1 MECRHFTEFDFRR
14 INEMALV
21 DPNFLQ
27 SRLPQAVRRGREFVA
42 GDIHGS
48 MGRSFSLNTKTGVW
62 SDFATDESGGD
73 IVSLVAA
80 QEGITQAKA
89 AGFIAEEL
97 GLTLDGPETKSP
109 ALPEAPTHPGNLTDT
124 FEYLDEGGALLF
136 SVDRYEAPQC
146 RKSIRQWHI
155 DPDGKRVNNIKGVRL
170 VPFMLPEVLSAE
182 TIFIVEGEQKVR
194 RLVAWGLAATCNS
207 GGAGKW
213 RDEYSAYFQGKHV
226 VVLPDNDEPGH
237 RHAGDIV
244 RRLLPIAASVKVVEL
259 PGLPPKGDI
268 VDWEQAGHDREEF
281 LVLVA
286 AASTMDTAFDDKHP
300 EEVVFATED
309 AIAMQFAW
317 EHKDSL
323 RYCHETGAWFVW
335 SDTHWRLEKTR
346 LAFSWARQLCRK
358 TAAGMENKRI
368 AATLSKASTAS
379 AVERFAQ
386 ADRAFAVT
394 SEIWDADRYLLDTP
408 AGVVDLRTGTLRPA
422 LREDYLTKLTV
433 VAPACT
439 SDAPLWRRF
448 LDEATQGDAALQR
461 FMMQVSGYA
470 LTGDI
475 SEHALFFI
483 YGPGGNGKSV
493 FLNTLTN
500 ILGDYAAT
508 AAMDTF
514 TASQGDRH
522 PTDLAMLR
530 GARLVSV
537 SETEESRA
545 FAESRIKQLTGGD
558 RISARFMRQD
568 FFTYMPQFKLIIVGN
583 HKPVLR
589 NVDEAARRRFN
600 IIPFVHKPEKP
611 DKRLEEKLR
620 AEYPAILRWMID
632 GCLDWQENGL
642 LRPGSVKEATAT
654 YFDEQDLFGQWI
666 EECCD
671 TGPRLT
677 CKTATLFDSWKVFAE
692 RNGEPA
698 GSTKAFSAN
707 LSKRE
712 FLPGRT
718 NHARQF
724 SGISVKRLLNGK
736 MPTTGSGDR

>member
-1 MECRHFTEFDFRR
+1 MEGRHSAGLDFRS
-14 INEMALV
+14 INERALA
-21 DPNFLQ
+21 DPGFLQ
-27 SRLPQAVRRGREFVA
+27 SRLPQAKRQGKEIVA
-42 GDIHGS
+42 GDIHGNP
-48 MGRSFSLNTKTGVW
+48 GRSFSLNTKTGVW
-62 SDFATDESGGD
+62 SDFATGASGRD
-73 IVSLVAA
+73 LVSLVAQ

-89 AGFIAEEL
+89 ARLIAGEL
-97 GLTLDGPETKSP
+97 GLAIDGSETKEST
-109 ALPEAPTHPGNLTDT
+109 LPEAPICPRNLTAT
-124 FEYLDEGGALLF
+124 FEYRDENGSFLF
-136 SVDRYEAPQC
+136 AVDRYEAPGC
-146 RKSIRQWHI
+146 RKAIRQWHV
-155 DPDGKRVNNIKGVRL
+155 DSNGKRINNIKSLRRI
-170 VPFMLPEVLSAE
+170 PFMLPELVRAKRV
-182 TIFIVEGEQKVR
+182 FIVEGEQKVR
-194 RLVAWGLAATCNS
+194 TLVAWGLSATCNS

-213 RDEYSAYFQGKHV
+213 RAEYNVYFKDKHV
-226 VVLPDNDEPGH
+226 VVLPDNDEPG
-237 RHAGDIV
+237 RGHASHIV
-244 RRLLPIAASVKVVEL
+244 KGLLPVAASVKVVEL

-268 VDWEQAGHDREEF
+268 VDWEQDGHNREE
-281 LVLVA
+281 LLA
-286 AASTMDTAFDDKHP
+286 LADAASAISRTPDQDTS
-300 EEVVFATED
+300 EEAVSATED
-309 AIAMQFAW
+309 AIAIQFAR

-335 SDTHWRLEKTR
+335 DKTYWRLEKTG
-346 LAFSWARQLCRK
+346 LAFFLARQLCRK
-358 TAAGMENKRI
+358 TAACIENRKI

-379 AVERFAQ
+379 SVERFAQ

-394 SEIWDADRYLLDTP
+394 SEIWDADLYLLDTP
-408 AGVVDLRTGTLRPA
+408 SGVVDLRTGTLRPA
-422 LREDYLTKLTV
+422 RREDYLTKLTV
-433 VAPACT
+433 VAPADT
-439 SDAPLWRRF
+439 SDTPLWRRF
-448 LDEATQGDAALQR
+448 LDEATQGDATLQR
-461 FMMQVSGYA
+461 FMRQVAGYA

-514 TASQGDRH
+514 TASRGDRH

-537 SETEESRA
+537 SETEEGRA
-545 FAESRIKQLTGGD
+545 WAESRIKQLTGGD

-568 FFTYMPQFKLIIVGN
+568 FFTYKPQFKLIIVGN

-589 NVDEAARRRFN
+589 NVDEAAHRRFN

-611 DKRLEEKLR
+611 DKRLEEKLK
-620 AEYPAILRWMID
+620 AEYPSILRWMIE

-642 LRPGSVKEATAT
+642 LRPNSVKEATAA

-671 TGPRLT
+671 TGPQLT
-677 CKTATLFDSWKVFAE
+677 CRTATLFDSWKAFAE

-718 NHARQF
+718 NHSRQF
-724 SGISVKRLLNGK
+724 SGISVKKLVEWQDAY
-736 MPTTGSGDR
+736 DR